1 MGNMKWIYSMITDGS
16 YDRFKLL
23 YIKCVLTEST
33 SFNFEGKT
41 YVKSFAKSV
50 VKYVDNNNLV
60 DQYETD
66 AVKNCDEN
74 KKEPIT
80 Y

>member
-1 MGNMKWIYSMITDGS
+1 MKWIYSMIMDGS
-16 YDRFKLL
+16 YDRFRQL
-23 YIKCVLTEST
+23 YIKCVLTDST

-60 DQYETD
+60 EKYEGC
-66 AVKNCDEN
+66 AVKNYNEN

>member
-1 MGNMKWIYSMITDGS
+1 MGNMKWIYSMIMDGS
-16 YDRFKLL
+16 YDRFRQL
-23 YIKCVLTEST
+23 YIKCVLTDST

-50 VKYVDNNNLV
+50 VKYVDNNNLLEK
-60 DQYETD
+60 YTD
-66 AVKNCDEN
+66 STIKNYNEN